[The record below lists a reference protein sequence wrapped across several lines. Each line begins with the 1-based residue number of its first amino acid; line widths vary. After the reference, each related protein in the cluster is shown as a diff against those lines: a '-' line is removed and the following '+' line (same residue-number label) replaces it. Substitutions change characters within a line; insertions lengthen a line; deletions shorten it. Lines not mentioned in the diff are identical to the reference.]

1 MGAPET
7 GAKIIMDRA
16 VRALILSA
24 CLAVAALQA
33 GPATA
38 QPAPAQAT
46 PGSVIGS
53 GTLSALSHAAVP
65 QPSYVEVVLT
75 DDSPDNVRLA
85 WDVHE
90 ALGRY
95 GWLADQGPTLRLTL
109 ETYTIGA
116 LGDSSRDAGTA
127 DRRGGGAEGGESL
140 YVLGVLEGHLV
151 DAASGARLW
160 EARAVYRMSDGDLPL
175 GALAMAPLFVAA
187 LGRNIDNEPVSL
199 QAP

>member
-1 MGAPET
+1 
-7 GAKIIMDRA
+7 
-16 VRALILSA
+16 
-24 CLAVAALQA
+24 
-33 GPATA
+33 
-38 QPAPAQAT
+38 
-46 PGSVIGS
+46 
-53 GTLSALSHAAVP
+53 
-65 QPSYVEVVLT
+65 YVEVVLT

-95 GWLADQGPTLRLTL
+95 GWLGDQGPTLRLTL

-116 LGDSSRDAGTA
+116 LGEASRDP
-127 DRRGGGAEGGESL
+127 GAAARSGEGGESL

-175 GALAMAPLFVAA
+175 GALAIAPLFVAA
-187 LGRNIDNEPVSL
+187 
-199 QAP
+199 